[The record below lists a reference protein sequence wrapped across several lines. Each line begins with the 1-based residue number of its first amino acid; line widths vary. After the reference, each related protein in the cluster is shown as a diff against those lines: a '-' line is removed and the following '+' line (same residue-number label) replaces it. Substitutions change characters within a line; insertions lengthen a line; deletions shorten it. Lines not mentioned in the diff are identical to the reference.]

1 MVGLAEW
8 YQFVRVRLPLR
19 NTLHGTER
27 EAATGRGVLV
37 LLPLASGQDH
47 QALYWQTHRSLYRP
61 PGRGGNSFDERESA
75 LVFSAS
81 ASCSDEEQHGRD
93 QGAGGQTHSDALV
106 MGKRQHNLATHDAD
120 DAAPDIKASSAPS
133 SIGPC

>member
-47 QALYWQTHRSLYRP
+47 QALYWQAHRSLYRP
-61 PGRGGNSFDERESA
+61 PGRGGNAFGERKSA

-81 ASCSDEEQHGRD
+81 ASCADEEQHGRD
-93 QGAGGQTHSDALV
+93 QGTGGQITSHALRF
-106 MGKRQHNLATHDAD
+106 GKKPHNPDTHDAD
-120 DAAPDIKASSAPS
+120 DAAP
-133 SIGPC
+133 

>member
-47 QALYWQTHRSLYRP
+47 QALYWQDHRSLYRP
-61 PGRGGNSFDERESA
+61 RGRGGNAFGERKSA
-75 LVFSAS
+75 LVFSTS
-81 ASCSDEEQHGRD
+81 ASCADDEQHGRD
-93 QGAGGQTHSDALV
+93 EEAGGQIHSDALV
-106 MGKRQHNLATHDAD
+106 LGDRQRN
-120 DAAPDIKASSAPS
+120 
-133 SIGPC
+133 